1 MKKESPLS
9 EYRILREL
17 SYAFLY
23 YFLGLQYSI
32 LGNPKKEYSIQKSIW
47 SDVMGEV
54 RKRFFGELLLRPTYY
69 PRKLEIKPD
78 PFTDFSTYSK
88 RKDKLEFPEGVV
100 RREDLETKDQEIF
113 DFLAQDWNRIYLE
126 LRDKASILGYIA
138 EALLE
143 KGEYEDDLKKMTLPE
158 FSNASKKYNLPGL
171 EDIDALKETLHLTDE
186 QTYGLL
192 YSKAK
197 GAEWLAIYDH
207 NGERKGK
214 AYELVTQM
222 YREQIAECLA
232 RNATQEEIQS
242 LMLSPDDTEIKEALG
257 LFEENISEEERSK
270 REKEYEELVTNHLN
284 RDMTRFAYTELSIN
298 FNNGKLLYLINE
310 KNTPSYV
317 RFGGGNY

>member
-1 MKKESPLS
+1 MKRESPLS
-9 EYRILREL
+9 EYRVLREL
-17 SYAFLY
+17 SYALLY

-32 LGNPKKEYSIQKSIW
+32 LGNPNLEVIVQKSIW
-47 SDVMGEV
+47 SDVMGIL

-69 PRKLEIKPD
+69 PRTLEIKPD
-78 PFTDFSTYSK
+78 PFTDYSSYTN
-88 RKDKLEFPEGVV
+88 RKDKLEFGQGVV
-100 RREDLETKDQEIF
+100 RREDLEKKDQEIF

-126 LRDKASILGYIA
+126 LRDKSSILGYIA
-138 EALLE
+138 EAVLH
-143 KGEYEDDLKKMTLPE
+143 KGEYEDDLKKKTLPE
-158 FSNASKKYNLPGL
+158 FSETAKKYNLPGL

-186 QTYGLL
+186 QTYALL
-192 YSKAK
+192 YGKAK

-207 NGERKGK
+207 NKERKGR
-214 AYELVTQM
+214 AYELITKM

-232 RNATQEEIQS
+232 RNASEEEIRS
-242 LMLSPDDTEIKEALG
+242 LMLSPDDTEIKKALG

-298 FNNGKLLYLINE
+298 FNNGKLLYVINE

-317 RFGGGNY
+317 RFVGGNY